1 MTRKLALKRLKASDL
16 SFFQAYLN
24 QFPQTKQNG
33 FNLDQRVFE
42 KILFPALAAEIDATP
57 DRRALVVLTLFGPGG
72 AAPCQLAREVL
83 KAQKNWRLNGEAIHN
98 PRDDP
103 TRFDSVAP
111 EDIAIM
117 EFSGSGMPTAIK
129 VVLLSATHPADA
141 STHAAF
147 AEAFPGQSMSV
158 ITEVEIER
166 VIGLAKTPVNHPIHD
181 WLDQD
186 LLEDIGHGD
195 PLATERLLRKRQ
207 GRGLTAAEL
216 SKAKANAE
224 RVGRDGE
231 AFLAHYFETS
241 FGAELASFDWVADVN
256 AVSPFDFKL
265 TLKSSSIRHV
275 DAKSTGGAFGNPLYL
290 SMNEMRHALTSGIP
304 YDLYRLYK
312 VNDSGASLRIA
323 TNIAGKLEPIA
334 SCLTDLPT
342 GVKVDSLSFNPDY
355 FDFGAEEIAIQYT
368 DDE

>member
-1 MTRKLALKRLKASDL
+1 MPRKLALKKLKASDL

-24 QFPQTKQNG
+24 RFPQTKQKG
-33 FNLDQRVFE
+33 FNLDQRVIE
-42 KILFPALAAEIDATP
+42 RVHFPALTSQIDAAP
-57 DRRALVVLTLFGPGG
+57 DRRAAVALTLYGPGG
-72 AAPCQLAREVL
+72 AAPYLLMRKVL
-83 KAQKNWRLNGEAIHN
+83 RAQKNWRLNGEAIHN

-103 TRFDSVAP
+103 ARFDSVEP
-111 EDIAIM
+111 EDIA
-117 EFSGSGMPTAIK
+117 SGSGMPNAIK
-129 VVLLSATHPADA
+129 VVLLSATHAADA

-147 AEAFPGQSMSV
+147 SAAFPGQSMSV
-158 ITEVEIER
+158 ITEEEIER
-166 VIGLAKTPVNHPIHD
+166 VIGMAKPPANHPIHD
-181 WLDQD
+181 WLDQE

-231 AFLAHYFETS
+231 ALLAHYFETS
-241 FGAELASFDWVADVN
+241 LGAELASFDWVADVN

-265 TLKSSSIRHV
+265 TLKSGSTRHA
-275 DAKSTGGAFGNPLYL
+275 DAKSTGGVFGNPLYL
-290 SMNEMRHALTSGIP
+290 SMSEVRHALTSGTP
-304 YDLYRLYK
+304 YDIYRLYK
-312 VNDSGASLRIA
+312 VNESGASLRIA
-323 TNIAGKLEPIA
+323 ANIASKLESIA
-334 SCLTDLPT
+334 ACLSDLPS